1 MYDKPMLEGICP
13 KCGTRFIGWALLNP
27 RHQTCPRCGS
37 GLEITEDGKMIG
49 TGYSP
54 FTAEKYYLD
63 TPPNLQRS
71 PAEEKPGKKE
81 DSDRSSSSQ
90 RSANFKE
97 GEKPT

>member
-1 MYDKPMLEGICP
+1 MYDKPMLEGRCP

-37 GLEITEDGKMIG
+37 GLEITEDGKKIG

-63 TPPNLQRS
+63 VPPNLRRS

-81 DSDRSSSSQ
+81 DSGRSSNSQ
-90 RSANFKE
+90 RSANYKG
-97 GEKPT
+97 GE

>member
-1 MYDKPMLEGICP
+1 
-13 KCGTRFIGWALLNP
+13 
-27 RHQTCPRCGS
+27 
-37 GLEITEDGKMIG
+37 MIG

-63 TPPNLQRS
+63 TPSILQRS